1 MTVNLYKERV
11 NQTMMESEKVHE
23 LTKML
28 EMQEAN
34 FLEKLKQTQA
44 KEREVLAMQREI
56 EKAGMKGMPKQ

>member
-1 MTVNLYKERV
+1 
-11 NQTMMESEKVHE
+11 MMESEKVHE